1 MSTKYQTFKREPEKK
16 NRRTTPDKSPVQHVR
31 KPTTLW
37 TRNSNLHVRD
47 GLFHDLS
54 RRELDGTRRHPLRL
68 LFGVCDPDDGLE
80 VCFRILDA
88 IDERLLHELGRR
100 RVER

>member
-1 MSTKYQTFKREPEKK
+1 MSTKYQTSKPEPEKK

-31 KPTTLW
+31 KPFW
-37 TRNSNLHVRD
+37 TRNSSLHVRN
-47 GLFHDLS
+47 GLLHDLS

-68 LFGVCDPDDGLE
+68 LFRVCDPDDGLE
-80 VCFRILDA
+80 VCFRILDS

-100 RVER
+100 RVES